1 MIDANLNRLREG
13 IRTAED
19 ICRYIY
25 NDTKLAK
32 ELKTLRHLVRT
43 SLFEAS
49 LMARDVDRDVLRP
62 TMEIESSRSDIKHI
76 MIAALKR
83 SQESARLLEEA
94 LKIFDANDAENF
106 KSIRYRLYA
115 TEQEIFTRFFCDKK
129 TEKPR

>member
-25 NDTKLAK
+25 NDAKLAK
-32 ELKTLRHLVRT
+32 ELKAMRHLVRT

-49 LMARDVDRDVLRP
+49 LMARDVDKDVLRP
-62 TMEIESSRSDIKHI
+62 TTKTESSRSDIKHI
-76 MIAALKR
+76 MIANLKR
-83 SQESARLLEEA
+83 SQESARSLEET
-94 LKIFDANDAENF
+94 LKIFNAQDAENF

-115 TEQEIFTRFFCDKK
+115 TEQEIFARLFCDKNTK
-129 TEKPR
+129 KSG